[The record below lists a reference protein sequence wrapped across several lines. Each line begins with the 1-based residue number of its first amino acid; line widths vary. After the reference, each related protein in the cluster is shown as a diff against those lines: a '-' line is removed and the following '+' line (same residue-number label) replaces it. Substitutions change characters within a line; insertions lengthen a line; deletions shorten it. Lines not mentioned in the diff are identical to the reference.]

1 MLLTLAGGIGIFLV
15 GMVLLTEGLKT
26 AAGSAL
32 REVLRRFTGNR
43 FSAVAS
49 GAAITALVQSSS
61 ATTLATIGFVS
72 AGLLSF
78 QAAVGVIFGANL
90 GTTSTGWLVSTIGLK
105 VSVAEWTLPLI
116 GAGALLW
123 LLAPGRRGAAGQAL
137 AGFGLIFVGI
147 GTLQEGMAGLAER
160 IDPGSFAGGG
170 IGARFLLVGIG
181 VVMTVV
187 MQSSSAAI
195 ATTLTA
201 VDSGAISLEEA
212 AALAIGQNLGT
223 TVTAGIAAIGAT
235 TAAKRTALAH
245 VLFNAVTGVV
255 ALAALPAFVE
265 AAEDAAGE
273 GDPALALAAFH
284 TLFNL
289 AGVALLLPVLGTFAG
304 AVARLVP
311 ERGPRYLADLDD
323 AVATVP
329 DLAIDAARRAAAAIG
344 RALLEASADLARGA
358 APRATAEAAG
368 AIEPLTRFIE
378 RVDPGSDPGSRQRY
392 ASLLHAVD
400 HLHRL
405 AGLVGERR
413 PPLVP
418 SSVFP
423 RRSATLAERLETLAG
438 ALGDRA
444 LLRAVLPETAETA
457 RRFAHWRESRRRRL
471 IDEAAAP
478 RTAQGMVES
487 VAQDVRAWRRRL
499 FGGTGPRPPSGPP
512 APPQPGLVE
521 RLDTMLW
528 MARVIY
534 HGWRLAAH
542 LDAIASGERAA
553 TAPPEPG

>member
-1 MLLTLAGGIGIFLV
+1 VLLTLVGGIGIFLV
-15 GMVLLTEGLKT
+15 GMALLTEGLKT

-32 REVLRRFTGNR
+32 REVLQRFTGNR

-123 LLAPGRRGAAGQAL
+123 LLARGRRGAAGQAL

-147 GTLQEGMAGLAER
+147 GTLQDGMGGLAER

-170 IGARFLLVGIG
+170 LGARFLLVGIG
-181 VVMTVV
+181 VAMTVV

-195 ATTLTA
+195 ATTLAA

-245 VLFNAVTGVV
+245 VLFNAVTGAV

-265 AAEDAAGE
+265 AAEDTTGE
-273 GDPALALAAFH
+273 SDPAMALAAFH

-289 AGVALLLPVLGTFAG
+289 AGVLLLLPVLGTFART
-304 AVARLVP
+304 VARLVP
-311 ERGPRYLADLDD
+311 ERGPHYLANLDD

-344 RALLEASADLARGA
+344 EALLRASVDLTRGA
-358 APRATAEAAG
+358 TPRATAEAAG

-378 RVDPGSDPGSRQRY
+378 RVDPGSDPAARQAY
-392 ASLLHAVD
+392 ASLLHAMD

-405 AGLVGERR
+405 AGLVSERR
-413 PPLVP
+413 PPLAP
-418 SSVFP
+418 AAVFP
-423 RRSATLAERLETLAG
+423 RRSALLAERLEALAA
-438 ALGDRA
+438 ALGDA
-444 LLRAVLPETAETA
+444 EQLRAALAETGEAA
-457 RRFAHWRESRRRRL
+457 RRFAYWRETRRRRL
-471 IDEAAAP
+471 IEEAAA
-478 RTAQGMVES
+478 RGSQGMVES

-499 FGGTGPRPPSGPP
+499 FGDSSSGAASRPQ
-512 APPQPGLVE
+512 ARPQPGLVE

-542 LDAIASGERAA
+542 LDAIASGQRAEA
-553 TAPPEPG
+553 APPEPG